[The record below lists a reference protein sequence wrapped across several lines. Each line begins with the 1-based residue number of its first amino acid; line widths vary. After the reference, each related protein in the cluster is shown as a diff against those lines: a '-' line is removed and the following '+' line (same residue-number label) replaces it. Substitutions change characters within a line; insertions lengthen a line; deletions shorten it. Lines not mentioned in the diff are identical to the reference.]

1 MIAQIKNK
9 NKNKKRSRTCKNTKY
24 TMKGSSN
31 IKKLSYKD
39 KNIQLEI
46 NKKNKE
52 IKNDS

>member
-31 IKKLSYKD
+31 I
-39 KNIQLEI
+39 E
-46 NKKNKE
+46 KNKAMK
-52 IKNDS
+52 IKYTTRNKQEK